1 MTPESGAAPP
11 HRGRSFAPRYPGWL
25 ALPVLV
31 YDAIFFLAPLA
42 ILVVFSLANTV
53 GFGQV
58 SYALSAVNFRELW
71 DPLYL
76 DIFKTTLTMA
86 ALGTVL
92 TLLVG
97 YPMAYWMARCLSGGK
112 SLALILVII
121 PFLTSFLI
129 RTYAWF
135 IILDP
140 QGFLVSFVHDLG
152 FGGWRPLYTTQAIGI
167 GLVYNYMPLLI
178 LPVYASLERMDWSLV
193 DAALDLGSSPFRA
206 FRQVTLPLTLP
217 GLVTGVLL
225 VFIPMTGEYVI
236 PSLLGGGKR
245 EFVGNAVGDQFLVA
259 QNWPF
264 GAAMA
269 IALLLVL
276 SLFLIVYLAFATKE
290 QQFGA

>member
-1 MTPESGAAPP
+1 MRRA
-11 HRGRSFAPRYPGWL
+11 RSFTPRYPPRL
-25 ALPVLV
+25 TLPVLL
-31 YDAIFFLAPLA
+31 YDSIFFLGPLT
-42 ILVVFSLANTV
+42 ILIVFSLAETV

-58 SYALSAVNFRELW
+58 SYAFSGGNFRQLW
-71 DPLYL
+71 SSLYFG
-76 DIFKTTLTMA
+76 IFRTTIEMA
-86 ALGTVL
+86 TIGTVL

-97 YPMAYWMARCLSGGK
+97 YPMAYWLARCVRDAK
-112 SLALILVII
+112 SLALMLVIV

-140 QGFLVSFVHDLG
+140 QGFLVSWVHDLG
-152 FGGWRPLYTTQAIGI
+152 FSGWHPLYSSQAIGI
-167 GLVYNYMPLLI
+167 GLVYNYLPLLI

-193 DAALDLGSSPFRA
+193 DGALDLGATPLKA
-206 FRQVTLPLTLP
+206 FREITLPLSLP
-217 GLVTGVLL
+217 GLVTGALL

-269 IALLLVL
+269 IALMLVL
-276 SLFLIVYLAFATKE
+276 SVFLIVYLAFATRE
-290 QQFGA
+290 EQFGA

>member
-1 MTPESGAAPP
+1 VKRA
-11 HRGRSFAPRYPGWL
+11 RSFAPRYPARL
-25 ALPVLV
+25 TLPVLA
-31 YDAIFFLAPLA
+31 YDALFFLCPLA
-42 ILVVFSLANTV
+42 ILVVFSFAETV

-58 SYALSAVNFRELW
+58 SYAFSGGNFRQLW
-71 DPLYL
+71 DSLYL
-76 DIFKTTLTMA
+76 DIFKTTLEMA
-86 ALGTVL
+86 AIGTVL

-97 YPMAYWMARCLSGGK
+97 YPMAYWMARCLTNGK

-140 QGFLVSFVHDLG
+140 NGYLVRAVHDLG
-152 FGGWRPLYTTQAIGI
+152 YSGWRPLYSTQAIGI
-167 GLVYNYMPLLI
+167 GLVYGYMPLLI

-193 DAALDLGSSPFRA
+193 DAALDLGASPFRA
-206 FRQVTLPLTLP
+206 FRQVTIPLTLP

-245 EFVGNAVGDQFLVA
+245 EFVGNAVGDQFLAA

-269 IALLLVL
+269 IALMLVL
-276 SLFLIVYLAFATKE
+276 SVFLIVYLTFATRE
-290 QQFGA
+290 EQFGA

>member
-1 MTPESGAAPP
+1 VRRA
-11 HRGRSFAPRYPGWL
+11 RSFTPRYPPRL
-25 ALPVLV
+25 TLPVLL
-31 YDAIFFLAPLA
+31 YDSIFFLGPLT
-42 ILVVFSLANTV
+42 ILIVFSLAETV

-58 SYALSAVNFRELW
+58 SYAFSGGNFRQLW
-71 DPLYL
+71 SSLYFG
-76 DIFKTTLTMA
+76 IFRTTIEMA
-86 ALGTVL
+86 AIGTLL

-97 YPMAYWMARCLSGGK
+97 YPMAYWLARCVRDAK
-112 SLALILVII
+112 SLALMLVIV

-140 QGFLVSFVHDLG
+140 QGFLVSWVHDLG
-152 FGGWRPLYTTQAIGI
+152 FSGWRPLYSTQAIGI
-167 GLVYNYMPLLI
+167 GLVYNYLPLLI

-193 DAALDLGSSPFRA
+193 DGALDLGATPLKA
-206 FRQVTLPLTLP
+206 FREITLPLSLP
-217 GLVTGVLL
+217 GLVTGALL

-269 IALLLVL
+269 IALMLVL
-276 SLFLIVYLAFATKE
+276 SVFLIVYLAFATRE
-290 QQFGA
+290 EQFGA

>member
-1 MTPESGAAPP
+1 VK
-11 HRGRSFAPRYPGWL
+11 RKRSFAPRYPARLTLPIL
-25 ALPVLV
+25 A
-31 YDAIFFLAPLA
+31 YDAIFFLGPLA
-42 ILVVFSLANTV
+42 ILIVFSFAETV

-58 SYALSAVNFRELW
+58 SYALSGGNFRQLW
-71 DPLYL
+71 DSLYL
-76 DIFKTTLTMA
+76 DIFKTTLEMA
-86 ALGTVL
+86 AIGTVL

-97 YPMAYWMARCLSGGK
+97 YPMAYWMARCLTNGK

-140 QGFLVSFVHDLG
+140 NGYLVRAVHDLG
-152 FGGWRPLYTTQAIGI
+152 YSGWRPLYSTQAIGI
-167 GLVYNYMPLLI
+167 GLVYGYMPLLI

-193 DAALDLGSSPFRA
+193 DAALDLGASPFRA
-206 FRQVTLPLTLP
+206 FRQVTIPLTLP

-245 EFVGNAVGDQFLVA
+245 EFVGNAVGDQFLAA

-269 IALLLVL
+269 IALMLVL
-276 SLFLIVYLAFATKE
+276 SVFLIVYLTFATRE
-290 QQFGA
+290 EQFGA

>member
-1 MTPESGAAPP
+1 VK
-11 HRGRSFAPRYPGWL
+11 RKRSFAPRYPARLTLPIL
-25 ALPVLV
+25 A
-31 YDAIFFLAPLA
+31 YDAIFFLGPLA
-42 ILVVFSLANTV
+42 ILIVFSFAETV

-58 SYALSAVNFRELW
+58 SYALSGGNFRQLW
-71 DPLYL
+71 DSLYL
-76 DIFKTTLTMA
+76 DIFKTTLEMA
-86 ALGTVL
+86 AIGTVL

-97 YPMAYWMARCLSGGK
+97 YPMAYWMARCLTNGK

-140 QGFLVSFVHDLG
+140 NGYLVRAVHDLG
-152 FGGWRPLYTTQAIGI
+152 YSGWRPLYSTQAIGI
-167 GLVYNYMPLLI
+167 GLVYGYMPLLI

-193 DAALDLGSSPFRA
+193 DAALDLGASPFRA
-206 FRQVTLPLTLP
+206 FRQVTIPLSLP

-269 IALLLVL
+269 IALMLVL
-276 SLFLIVYLAFATKE
+276 SVFLIVYLTFATRE
-290 QQFGA
+290 EQFGA